1 MKRAFSIVN
10 ETWKRVWSKS
20 LPRGADKRREILLW
34 DDLEKWA
41 CISDEEIGG
50 MSHAKLQTS
59 SETTLF
65 HGRLSTNTPAP
76 DSTNKNRMKYS
87 GYCAI
92 RSQPNRGRFGRVKLY
107 DFSQYDALEFRLR
120 GDGRK
125 YIVNLQIESYRRD
138 DLWQAFLYTRGG
150 PFWEKIQVDFSD
162 FVLTN
167 RGYLQDHQ
175 MSFSREKVR
184 TIGLLLA
191 DRINGPFHL
200 ELDYIKA
207 IQK

>member
-1 MKRAFSIVN
+1 MYLLSFLLLRLSIENFYVMRSESSTKAPSTSRITSSDTEDDFPLREKLANRQKERETSWETRGSRSARYRSKNSMKRAFSIVN

-92 RSQPNRGRFGRVKLY
+92 RSQPNR
-107 DFSQYDALEFRLR
+107 
-120 GDGRK
+120 
-125 YIVNLQIESYRRD
+125 VNI
-138 DLWQAFLYTRGG
+138 
-150 PFWEKIQVDFSD
+150 
-162 FVLTN
+162 
-167 RGYLQDHQ
+167 HQ
-175 MSFSREKVR
+175 
-184 TIGLLLA
+184 
-191 DRINGPFHL
+191 
-200 ELDYIKA
+200 
-207 IQK
+207 